1 MGGHCQRQT
10 PNTQLK
16 SVDRFDSVLTAVE
29 ERAELNSDFS
39 KDNWRFY
46 GHGAEWG
53 VSEWKVIKKSYQK

>member
-1 MGGHCQRQT
+1 MATVKET

-46 GHGAEWG
+46 GHGAE
-53 VSEWKVIKKSYQK
+53 